1 MTDQIEAR
9 PLRLLVVDDHEVVR
23 QGLVSLLDRR
33 EHFQVVAEAGTAA
46 EAVEMARKFEP
57 DLVVMDVRL
66 PDGSGIEACREIRA
80 DLPKTKVVILTS
92 YPDEEAV
99 LSAIIAGASG
109 YLLKQIRA
117 RDLVAAIEAVGR
129 GESLLDPAVTE
140 KVLDRVR
147 RIATG
152 TYTDEMAQLTQQEQK
167 ILLLV
172 AEGKTNKEIAAEV
185 FLSDKTV
192 KNYVSSILSKLNL
205 QRRAQ
210 AAAFVAKH
218 RLPGSARSA
227 GTALQRRRSAP
238 LSLSA
243 AGTARGAPR
252 RASLRPCARPAAAGH
267 RSRRGTGAR
276 STSGRAT
283 PGTRRRPGR
292 SRPATNPRSARSRAC
307 SPTRSRAEG
316 RPEPDRRGVGP
327 HRLRAG
333 SRWPR
338 GRWRSRRAAD
348 RAPRAGPGPA
358 GGPGPGA
365 RSTIGC

>member
-80 DLPKTKVVILTS
+80 EFPATRVVILTS

-109 YLLKQIRA
+109 YLLKQIRG
-117 RDLVAAIEAVGR
+117 RDLISALEAVGR

-172 AEGKTNKEIAAEV
+172 AEGKTNKEIASEV

-205 QRRAQ
+205 ERRAQ
-210 AAAFVAKH
+210 AAAFVARH
-218 RLPGSARSA
+218 RMKG
-227 GTALQRRRSAP
+227 
-238 LSLSA
+238 
-243 AGTARGAPR
+243 GA
-252 RASLRPCARPAAAGH
+252 
-267 RSRRGTGAR
+267 
-276 STSGRAT
+276 
-283 PGTRRRPGR
+283 
-292 SRPATNPRSARSRAC
+292 
-307 SPTRSRAEG
+307 
-316 RPEPDRRGVGP
+316 
-327 HRLRAG
+327 
-333 SRWPR
+333 
-338 GRWRSRRAAD
+338 
-348 RAPRAGPGPA
+348 
-358 GGPGPGA
+358 
-365 RSTIGC
+365 